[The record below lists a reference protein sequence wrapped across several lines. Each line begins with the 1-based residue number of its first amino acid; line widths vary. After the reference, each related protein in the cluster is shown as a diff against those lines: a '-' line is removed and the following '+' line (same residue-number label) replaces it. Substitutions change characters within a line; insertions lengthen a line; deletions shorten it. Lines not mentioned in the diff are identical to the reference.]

1 MDNQFK
7 LWIKDGMKDISVD
20 ISDQQTEQ
28 FFQYYTKM
36 IEWNQVMNLTAITDM
51 QQVISKHFV
60 DSLSLVKAFPEIL
73 KYQSVS
79 QSSGDVIKVMD
90 LGTGAG
96 FPGIPLKI
104 MFPGIKITLADSLN
118 KRIKFLNEIISLLG
132 LTEIEAVHGRA
143 EDLGRDAAY
152 REAFDL
158 CVSRAVAN
166 LSTLAEYCIPFVKR
180 GGYFIAYKSGK
191 IDEEL
196 SLAKRSISLLG
207 GRVED
212 TVVFQLPGTDADRS
226 LVKIR
231 KNSITS
237 AKYPR
242 KAGVP
247 GKEPL
252 K

>member
-1 MDNQFK
+1 M
-7 LWIKDGMKDISVD
+7 
-20 ISDQQTEQ
+20 
-28 FFQYYTKM
+28 
-36 IEWNQVMNLTAITDM
+36 
-51 QQVISKHFV
+51 
-60 DSLSLVKAFPEIL
+60 
-73 KYQSVS
+73 
-79 QSSGDVIKVMD
+79 
-90 LGTGAG
+90 
-96 FPGIPLKI
+96 
-104 MFPGIKITLADSLN
+104 
-118 KRIKFLNEIISLLG
+118 
-132 LTEIEAVHGRA
+132 
-143 EDLGRDAAY
+143 
-152 REAFDL
+152 
-158 CVSRAVAN
+158 
-166 LSTLAEYCIPFVKR
+166 STLAEYCIPFVKR